1 MTSAQF
7 EALLN
12 NYGNSIFGF
21 CYRLTGNT
29 NMAEDLYQDSVF
41 KAFGMLEK
49 IDCQN
54 SDGFKTA
61 KNYIIGI
68 AVRLYKNQMRKKSF
82 RDSSLSADDEVLI
95 QMLRTDSDIVTET
108 EQKELRSAVKQLVE
122 LLPDKLRI
130 VTYMFY
136 YAEMSLNEIAQQLHI
151 PIGTAKS
158 WLNRAR
164 ANIKK
169 ELEDKHYE

>member
-1 MTSAQF
+1 
-7 EALLN
+7 
-12 NYGNSIFGF
+12 
-21 CYRLTGNT
+21 
-29 NMAEDLYQDSVF
+29 
-41 KAFGMLEK
+41 
-49 IDCQN
+49 
-54 SDGFKTA
+54 
-61 KNYIIGI
+61 
-68 AVRLYKNQMRKKSF
+68 
-82 RDSSLSADDEVLI
+82 
-95 QMLRTDSDIVTET
+95 MLRTDSDIVTET

-158 WLNRAR
+158 RLNRAR